1 MAEFTSDIKTIPY
14 SDADV
19 FTVLSDMSYLEQ
31 AKDRIPQNDKIK
43 DFSFD
48 ADSCTINV
56 DPIGNVRFVIIERE
70 PNSTI
75 KFEAEKLP
83 VALNMWI
90 QLKASGEKETK
101 MKITIKAELNPFIK
115 PMVSKP
121 LQNGLDKVAEML
133 ATMPYD
139 KILNKGTIEE

>member
-1 MAEFTSDIKTIPY
+1 MAEFTSDIKTIPHT
-14 SDADV
+14 DADV
-19 FTVLSDMSYLEQ
+19 FAVLSDMSYLEQ

-43 DFSFD
+43 EFSFD
-48 ADSCTINV
+48 ANSCTVNV

-70 PNSTI
+70 PISTI

-83 VALNMWI
+83 VGLNMWI
-90 QLKASGEKETK
+90 QLKSSGDNETK
-101 MKITIKAELNPFIK
+101 MKITIKADLNPFLK

-121 LQNGLDKVAEML
+121 LQQGLDRVAEML

-139 KILNKGTIEE
+139 KILNKGRIEE